1 MILEDLGYY
10 IVANGKKLIR
20 FEKDTEGR
28 QDEII
33 ITIDKV
39 NKTVRKTHWGLHTR
53 RPLDFT
59 IDELKGVLEYVESVL
74 TKPF

>member
-10 IVANGKKLIR
+10 IAADGEKLIR
-20 FEKDTEGR
+20 FEKDTDGR

-39 NKTVRKTHWGLHTR
+39 NKTIRKTH
-53 RPLDFT
+53 
-59 IDELKGVLEYVESVL
+59 
-74 TKPF
+74 